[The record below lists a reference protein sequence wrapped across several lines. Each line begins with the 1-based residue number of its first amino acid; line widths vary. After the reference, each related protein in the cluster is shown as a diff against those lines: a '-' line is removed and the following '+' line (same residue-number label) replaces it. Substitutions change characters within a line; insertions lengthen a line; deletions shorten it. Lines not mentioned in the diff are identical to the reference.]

1 MITTLIFDV
10 YGTIIR
16 FEHGL
21 SAEIVRGHMRKAG
34 TETPKEEFHRLW
46 GEYYK
51 KAETEEVFRTE
62 QQLFIDRI
70 TWLYEHYGCSGDPL
84 EAYRETLEIVRKR
97 VAYPEAKKALD
108 SLRKKYRIVAGSNA
122 DNIPMQ
128 FNLTKNGIEFDA
140 EYTSETLRLYKP
152 RREFYE
158 KILEAEGIKPEQ
170 AVFIGD
176 SFREDI
182 IAPAELGMKTIW
194 IDRTGSEKEQGQTYT
209 VTDLSQIGEVLT
221 EA

>member
-1 MITTLIFDV
+1 MITTLIFDI

-21 SAEIVRGHMRKAG
+21 SAEIVRNHMRKAG

-51 KAETEEVFRTE
+51 EAEMEEVFRTE
-62 QQLFIDRI
+62 QQLFLDRI
-70 TWLYEHYGCSGDPL
+70 TWLYERYGCSGDPL
-84 EAYRETLEIVRKR
+84 EAYRETHEVTRKR
-97 VAYPEAKKALD
+97 VAYPEAEEALN
-108 SLRKKYRIVAGSNA
+108 SLRKKYRVVAGSNA
-122 DNIPMQ
+122 DNVPMQ

-140 EYTSETLRLYKP
+140 AYTSETLRCYKP

-158 KILEAEGIKPEQ
+158 KILAAENIKPEQ

-176 SFREDI
+176 SLREDI

-194 IDRTGSEKEQGQTYT
+194 IDRTRSGKEQGQTYT
-209 VTDLSQIGEVLT
+209 VSDLCEIEKVL
-221 EA
+221 

>member
-1 MITTLIFDV
+1 MITTLIFDI

-21 SAEIVRGHMRKAG
+21 SAEIVRNHMRKAG

-51 KAETEEVFRTE
+51 EAEMEEVFRTE
-62 QQLFIDRI
+62 QQLFLDRI
-70 TWLYEHYGCSGDPL
+70 TWLYERYGCSGDPL
-84 EAYRETLEIVRKR
+84 EAYRETHEVTRKR
-97 VAYPEAKKALD
+97 VAYPEAEEDLNAEK
-108 SLRKKYRIVAGSNA
+108 LRQVN
-122 DNIPMQ
+122 D
-128 FNLTKNGIEFDA
+128 KNGIEFDA
-140 EYTSETLRLYKP
+140 AYTSETLRCYKP

-158 KILEAEGIKPEQ
+158 KILAAENIKPEQ

-194 IDRTGSEKEQGQTYT
+194 IDRAGTGEEHGQTYT
-209 VTDLSQIGEVLT
+209 VTDLSEIEKVIIDL
-221 EA
+221 